1 VATALAVEPLL
12 SLAVAVTSEQRMEPV
27 LGKIVEG
34 LASQPGV
41 ALSRIWLLP
50 SVHVPSSW
58 QPRPDSPED
67 TSHLRLAASA
77 GTPVNSP
84 GEDWSFLH
92 GHFARYPLNIGK
104 VGQVAAD
111 RQPILIKD
119 FAPEVNWIVRPEWAQ
134 REGIRSFAGY
144 PLVFLGNL
152 LGAIGV
158 FSRRPLED
166 QEFTW
171 LGLFA
176 NHAACAIAN
185 ARAFEEVQRL
195 ERQLK
200 HENDYLQERVEQG
213 FEFGEMVGKSEALA
227 EVLRQVRVVA
237 PTDSGVLIGGES
249 GTGKELAARAI
260 HDLSPRRERAM
271 ITVNCASIPRELFE
285 SEFFGH
291 VKGAFTG
298 ALRDRIG
305 RFQLADKGT
314 LFLDEVGE
322 IPLELQSKLLR
333 VLQEGTFER
342 VGEDRA
348 RRVNVR
354 IVAATNRNLE
364 DEVEAGRFRRDLYFR
379 LSVFPIDM
387 PPLRD
392 RREDIRVL
400 AERFAQAASIR
411 LKTPHAPVSDADV
424 ELLSSYP
431 WPGNIRELQNVI
443 ERAVIISQ
451 GGALRVDLALG
462 PRGMKSR
469 SAAARGSVL
478 SREELQ
484 RRERENILKAMEQC
498 KGKIYGPDGAA
509 AMLGMKPTTLTSRI
523 KKMKLQRPRSA

>member
-1 VATALAVEPLL
+1 MATALAVERLL

-58 QPRPDSPED
+58 QPQPDSPEE
-67 TSHLRLAASA
+67 TGHLRLAASA

-92 GHFARYPLNIGK
+92 GHFARYPLNVGK

-185 ARAFEEVQRL
+185 ARAFEEVERL
-195 ERQLK
+195 QRQLK

-213 FEFGEMVGKSEALA
+213 FEFGEIVGKSEALA

-237 PTDSGVLIGGES
+237 PTDSAVLIGGES
-249 GTGKELAARAI
+249 GTGKELAATRY
-260 HDLSPRRERAM
+260 S
-271 ITVNCASIPRELFE
+271 
-285 SEFFGH
+285 
-291 VKGAFTG
+291 
-298 ALRDRIG
+298 
-305 RFQLADKGT
+305 
-314 LFLDEVGE
+314 
-322 IPLELQSKLLR
+322 
-333 VLQEGTFER
+333 
-342 VGEDRA
+342 
-348 RRVNVR
+348 
-354 IVAATNRNLE
+354 
-364 DEVEAGRFRRDLYFR
+364 
-379 LSVFPIDM
+379 
-387 PPLRD
+387 
-392 RREDIRVL
+392 
-400 AERFAQAASIR
+400 
-411 LKTPHAPVSDADV
+411 
-424 ELLSSYP
+424 
-431 WPGNIRELQNVI
+431 
-443 ERAVIISQ
+443 
-451 GGALRVDLALG
+451 
-462 PRGMKSR
+462 
-469 SAAARGSVL
+469 
-478 SREELQ
+478 
-484 RRERENILKAMEQC
+484 
-498 KGKIYGPDGAA
+498 
-509 AMLGMKPTTLTSRI
+509 
-523 KKMKLQRPRSA
+523 